1 MYATVLSRGMGLHA
15 VIPRPTEL
23 YVDVAFAC
31 WLNRWVPFVG
41 QGRVWRGSSKDYQVH
56 VSEMAE
62 LLG

>member
-1 MYATVLSRGMGLHA
+1 MGLHA
-15 VIPRPTEL
+15 VILRPTEL

-31 WLNRWVPFVG
+31 WLNRWVSFVG